1 MSSLMKKESAV
12 IIGLLVG
19 LIGAASTA
27 VAQATVDG
35 QVNYVTAAALVLPPA
50 LGLLIRFGVFSP
62 ATAEEI
68 RKGAE
73 PVANSNLH
81 ITINGQDVDV
91 DEVATKI
98 MQAIDGERRQRGDG
112 GPGALA

>member
-1 MSSLMKKESAV
+1 MSSLMKKEPAV

-62 ATAEEI
+62 AAVDEI
-68 RKGAE
+68 RASVA

-81 ITINGQDVDV
+81 IVINGQEVDI
-91 DEVATKI
+91 DHVAERI
-98 MQAIDGERRQRGDG
+98 LQAIDEERGQQPGE
-112 GPGALA
+112 PA